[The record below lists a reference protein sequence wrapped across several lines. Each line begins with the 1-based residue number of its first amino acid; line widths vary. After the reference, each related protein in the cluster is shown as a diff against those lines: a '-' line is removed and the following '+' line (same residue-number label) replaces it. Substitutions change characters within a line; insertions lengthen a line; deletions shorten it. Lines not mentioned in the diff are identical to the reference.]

1 MHVQSHVTIVCGG
14 FMLLC
19 AALLALL
26 LLLLLL
32 VVPCC
37 LLLLLPLLL
46 QGEFVD
52 KLAELI
58 VKTYGA
64 SNSISKGDI
73 YHIVDKKKQ
82 AYFDDEDDE

>member
-1 MHVQSHVTIVCGG
+1 MCYCGV
-14 FMLLC
+14 LWLHAYLVC
-19 AALLALL
+19 AALL
-26 LLLLLL
+26 
-32 VVPCC
+32 
-37 LLLLLPLLL
+37 LLL

-73 YHIVDKKKQ
+73 YHILDKKKQ
-82 AYFDDEDDE
+82 PYFDDEDDE